1 MQQDLLTIP
10 RSERPARNIPPS
22 WEPSSFWKAPAE
34 LPKLSGEI
42 AVDLETYDP
51 YLKQTG
57 PSYKRN
63 EGFVV
68 GIAIADKD
76 HTLYLPFAHQGG
88 DNLPK
93 NLVLSYVSDQIK
105 NADCIL
111 FANALY
117 DMGWLHTLGISIDCT
132 VRDIQVAEA
141 LIDEEQFSYSLNS
154 LSLKYL
160 DRPKDEEHL
169 KKAAEAYG
177 VDPKGGLWKLAAR
190 HVGTYAEIDARNTW
204 DVYQEQ
210 KPILVKENLTQIW
223 ELECRV
229 TKVLLSMTLRGV
241 PVDVLAAEEYN
252 DELKKREYQLGKQFG
267 DLDIWSPQQLGHYCE
282 NTLKIKVPR
291 TEKGNYSVDKF
302 FLQGTNNPT
311 LANIH
316 ELRSINRLRKVF
328 IEDIILGQNYKGRI
342 HADFKQTA
350 SERGGTRSGRLSSSN
365 PNMQQVPKRSEIG
378 KRIRSLYIAEPDM
391 LWCKADYSSQEP
403 RLQVHYALLG
413 DIHTGKPLPK
423 AEDALASFKAG
434 EKLYTFFEKETG
446 LPYDTCKMLCLGI
459 SYGMGN
465 KKMATQLDIGEEE
478 CKLVTEKFNAKAP
491 FLRILFDNVMLRAKQ
506 KGEIK
511 TILGRKAHFDFWMP
525 SYDDK
530 PVKGYNNATT
540 KYKDQIKNLQRA
552 FVSKG
557 LNRLI
562 QGSAAD
568 QTKLAMV
575 LAHDAGLDLRLPVHD
590 EINAMVTDEAEAKK
604 LGKIMEEA
612 ISLKVPVVAD
622 IDLGPTWC

>member
-1 MQQDLLTIP
+1 MQQDLLSIP
-10 RSERPARNIPPS
+10 RSEQPAKALPTS
-22 WEPSSFWKAPAE
+22 LEPSSFWRSPTS
-34 LPKLSGEI
+34 LPQLSGEI
-42 AVDLETYDP
+42 AIDLETYDP
-51 YLKQTG
+51 YLRQTG

-68 GIAIADKD
+68 GIAIADANN
-76 HTLYLPFAHQGG
+76 TLYLPFAHEGG

-93 NLVLSYVSDQIK
+93 NLVLKYVSDQIK
-105 NADCIL
+105 NASCIL

-141 LIDEEQFSYSLNS
+141 LIDEEQFSYSLNN
-154 LSLKYL
+154 LSIKYL
-160 DRPKDEEHL
+160 DRPKDEVHL

-177 VDPKGGLWKLAAR
+177 VDPKAGLWKLAAR

-204 DVYQEQ
+204 DIYQHQ
-210 KPILVKENLTQIW
+210 KPILAKANLTKIW
-223 ELECRV
+223 ELECKV
-229 TKVLLSMTLRGV
+229 TKVLLSMTLKGV
-241 PVDVLAAEEYN
+241 PIDLLAAEEYN
-252 DELKKREYQLGKQFG
+252 DILKKEEADLSSQFG
-267 DLDIWSPQQLGHYCE
+267 NLDIWSPQQLGHYCE
-282 NTLKIKVPR
+282 TTLGIKVPR
-291 TEKGNYSVDKF
+291 TDKGNFSVDKF
-302 FLQGTNNPT
+302 FLKGTNNPT
-311 LANIH
+311 LASIYK
-316 ELRSINRLRKVF
+316 LRSINRLRKVF

-365 PNMQQVPKRSEIG
+365 PNMQQVPKRSDIG
-378 KRIRSLYIAEPDM
+378 KKIRSLYIAEPDM

-413 DIHTGKPLPK
+413 DINTGKALPK
-423 AEDALASFKAG
+423 AEEARAAFAAG

-465 KKMATQLDIGEEE
+465 KTMATQLDIGEEE

-530 PVKGYNNATT
+530 PVKGYDNATK

-575 LAHDAGLDLRLPVHD
+575 LAHDAGFDLRLPVHD
-590 EINAMVTDEAEAKK
+590 EINAMVSTEAEAKE

-612 ISLKVPVVAD
+612 ITLKVPVVVD
-622 IDLGPTWC
+622 IDLGRTWC

>member
-1 MQQDLLTIP
+1 MQQDLLSIP
-10 RSERPARNIPPS
+10 RSEQPAKALPTS
-22 WEPSSFWKAPAE
+22 LEPSSFWRSPTS
-34 LPKLSGEI
+34 LPQLSGEI
-42 AVDLETYDP
+42 AIDLETYDP
-51 YLKQTG
+51 YLRQTG

-68 GIAIADKD
+68 GIAIADANN
-76 HTLYLPFAHQGG
+76 TLYLPFAHEGG

-93 NLVLSYVSDQIK
+93 NLVLKYVSDQIK
-105 NADCIL
+105 NASCIL

-141 LIDEEQFSYSLNS
+141 LIDEEQFSYSLNN
-154 LSLKYL
+154 LSIKYL
-160 DRPKDEEHL
+160 DRPKDEVHL

-177 VDPKGGLWKLAAR
+177 VDPKAGLWKLAAR

-204 DVYQEQ
+204 DVYQHQ
-210 KPILVKENLTQIW
+210 KPILTKANLTQIW
-223 ELECRV
+223 ELECKV
-229 TKVLLSMTLRGV
+229 TKVLLSMTLKGV
-241 PVDVLAAEEYN
+241 PIDLLAAEEYN
-252 DELKKREYQLGKQFG
+252 DILKKEEADLSSQFG
-267 DLDIWSPQQLGHYCE
+267 NLDIWSPQQLGHYCE
-282 NTLKIKVPR
+282 TTLGIKVPR
-291 TEKGNYSVDKF
+291 TDKGNFSVDKF
-302 FLQGTNNPT
+302 FLKGTNNPT
-311 LANIH
+311 LASIYK
-316 ELRSINRLRKVF
+316 LRSINRLRKVF

-365 PNMQQVPKRSEIG
+365 PNMQQVPKRSDIG
-378 KRIRSLYIAEPDM
+378 KKIRSLYIAEPDM

-413 DIHTGKPLPK
+413 DINTGKALPK
-423 AEDALASFKAG
+423 AEEARAAFAAG

-465 KKMATQLDIGEEE
+465 KTMATQLDIGEEE

-530 PVKGYNNATT
+530 PVKGYDNATK

-575 LAHDAGLDLRLPVHD
+575 LAHDAGFDLRLPVHD
-590 EINAMVTDEAEAKK
+590 EINAMVSTEAEAKE

-612 ISLKVPVVAD
+612 ITLKVPVVAD

>member
-10 RSERPARNIPPS
+10 RSEKPATTIPVQF
-22 WEPSSFWKAPAE
+22 EPSSYWKAPAE
-34 LPKLSGEI
+34 LPQLSEELAI
-42 AVDLETYDP
+42 DLETYDP

-63 EGFVV
+63 EGYVV

-93 NLVLSYVSDQIK
+93 KLVIQYVKDQIK
-105 NADCIL
+105 KANCVI

-117 DMGWLHTLGISIDCT
+117 DLGWLHTLDIAIDCT
-132 VRDIQVAEA
+132 VRDVQVAEA

-160 DRPKDEEHL
+160 NRPKDEEHL

-210 KPILVKENLTQIW
+210 KPILVKENLTQVW
-223 ELECRV
+223 ELECKV
-229 TKVLLSMTLRGV
+229 TKVLLSMTLKGV
-241 PVDVLAAEEYN
+241 PVDLLAAEEFN
-252 DELKKREYQLGKQFG
+252 NTLKKREAELTDQFSNV
-267 DLDIWSPQQLGHYCE
+267 DIWSPQQLGHYCE
-282 NTLKIKVPR
+282 TTLGIKVPR
-291 TEKGNYSVDKF
+291 TKKGNYSVDKY
-302 FLQGTNNPT
+302 FLQATNNPT
-311 LANIH
+311 LLAIQ

-350 SERGGTRSGRLSSSN
+350 SEQGGTRSGRLSSSN
-365 PNMQQVPKRSEIG
+365 PNMQQVPKRSSIG
-378 KRIRSLYIAEPDM
+378 KKIRSLYVAEPDM

-403 RLQVHYALLG
+403 RLQVHYALIG
-413 DIHTGKPLPK
+413 DNNTGKPLPK
-423 AEDALASFKAG
+423 AEEARDAFIAG

-459 SYGMGN
+459 SYGMGM
-465 KKMATQLDIGEEE
+465 KKMAEQLDIGEEE
-478 CKLVTEKFNAKAP
+478 CRLVTEKFNSKAP

-506 KGEIK
+506 KGEIR

-590 EINAMVTDEAEAKK
+590 EINAMVSSEAEAKK
-604 LGKIMEEA
+604 LGEIMENA
-612 ISLKVPVVAD
+612 IQLKVPVVAD

>member
-10 RSERPARNIPPS
+10 RSEKPAQTLPS
-22 WEPSSFWKAPAE
+22 SLEPSSFWRSPTS
-34 LPKLSGEI
+34 LPQLSGEI
-42 AVDLETYDP
+42 AIDLETYDP
-51 YLKQTG
+51 FLRQTG

-68 GIAIADKD
+68 GIAIADANN
-76 HTLYLPFAHQGG
+76 TLYLPFAHQGG

-93 NLVLSYVSDQIK
+93 NLVLKYVSDQIK
-105 NADCIL
+105 NADCVL

-117 DMGWLHTLGISIDCT
+117 DMGWLSTLGLSIDCT

-141 LIDEEQFSYSLNS
+141 LIDEEQYSYSLNS

-160 DRPKDEEHL
+160 DRPKDESHL

-177 VDPKGGLWKLAAR
+177 VDPKAGLWKLAAR
-190 HVGTYAEIDARNTW
+190 HVGTYAEIDSRNTW
-204 DVYQEQ
+204 DVYQHQ
-210 KPILVKENLTQIW
+210 KPILEKANLTQIW
-223 ELECRV
+223 ELECKV
-229 TKVLLSMTLRGV
+229 TKVLLSMTLKGV
-241 PVDVLAAEEYN
+241 PINLPEAEEYN
-252 DELKKREYQLGKQFG
+252 DTLKKKEKELSSQFG
-267 DLDIWSPQQLGHYCE
+267 SLDIWSPQQLGHYCE
-282 NTLKIKVPR
+282 TTLKIKVPR

-302 FLQGTNNPT
+302 FLQSTNNPT
-311 LANIH
+311 LKSIH

-328 IEDIILGQNYKGRI
+328 IEDIIIGQNYKGRI

-365 PNMQQVPKRSEIG
+365 PNMQQVPKRSAIG
-378 KRIRSLYIAEPDM
+378 KKIRSLYIAEPDM

-413 DIHTGKPLPK
+413 DITNQHPLPK
-423 AEDALASFKAG
+423 AEEARAAFAAG

-459 SYGMGN
+459 AYGMGN
-465 KKMATQLDIGEEE
+465 KTMATQLDIGEEE
-478 CKLVTEKFNAKAP
+478 CKLVAQKFNAKAP
-491 FLRILFDNVMLRAKQ
+491 FLQILFDNVMLRAKQ

-530 PVKGYNNATT
+530 PVKGYDNATK
-540 KYKDQIKNLQRA
+540 KYKDQVKNLQRA

-590 EINAMVTDEAEAKK
+590 EINAMVSSEDEANK

-612 ISLKVPVVAD
+612 ITLKVPVVAD

>member
-1 MQQDLLTIP
+1 MQQDLLSIP
-10 RSERPARNIPPS
+10 RSEQPAKTLPS
-22 WEPSSFWKAPAE
+22 SLEPSSFWRSPTS
-34 LPKLSGEI
+34 LPQLSGEI
-42 AVDLETYDP
+42 AIDLETYDP
-51 YLKQTG
+51 YLRQTG

-68 GIAIADKD
+68 GIAIADANN
-76 HTLYLPFAHQGG
+76 TLYLPFAHEGG

-93 NLVLSYVSDQIK
+93 NLVLKYVSDQIK

-117 DMGWLHTLGISIDCT
+117 DLGWLHTLGIDVSCT

-141 LIDEEQFSYSLNS
+141 LIDEEQFSYSLNN
-154 LSLKYL
+154 LSIKYL
-160 DRPKDEEHL
+160 DRPKDEVHL

-177 VDPKGGLWKLAAR
+177 VDPKAGLWKLAAR

-204 DVYQEQ
+204 DVYQHQ
-210 KPILVKENLTQIW
+210 KPILTKANLTQIW
-223 ELECRV
+223 ELECKV
-229 TKVLLSMTLRGV
+229 TKVLLSMTLKGV
-241 PVDVLAAEEYN
+241 PVDLPAAEEYN
-252 DELKKREYQLGKQFG
+252 NTLKKEEAVLSSQFG
-267 DLDIWSPQQLGHYCE
+267 NLDIWSPQQLGHYCE
-282 NTLKIKVPR
+282 TTLGIKVPR
-291 TEKGNYSVDKF
+291 TDKGNFSVDKF
-302 FLQGTNNPT
+302 FLKGTNNPT
-311 LANIH
+311 LASIYK
-316 ELRSINRLRKVF
+316 LRSINRLRKVF
-328 IEDIILGQNYKGRI
+328 IEDIILGQNYNGRI

-365 PNMQQVPKRSEIG
+365 PNMQQVPKRSDIG
-378 KRIRSLYIAEPDM
+378 KKIRSLYIAEPDM

-403 RLQVHYALLG
+403 RLQVPYALLG
-413 DIHTGKPLPK
+413 DINTGKALPK
-423 AEDALASFKAG
+423 AEEAREAFAAG

-465 KKMATQLDIGEEE
+465 KTMANQLDIGEEE

-530 PVKGYNNATT
+530 PVKGYDNATK

-575 LAHDAGLDLRLPVHD
+575 LAHDAGFDLRLPVHD
-590 EINAMVTDEAEAKK
+590 EINAMVSTEAEAKA

-612 ISLKVPVVAD
+612 ITLKVPVVAD

>member
-1 MQQDLLTIP
+1 MQQDLLSIP
-10 RSERPARNIPPS
+10 RSEQPAKTLPAS
-22 WEPSSFWKAPAE
+22 LEPSSFWRSPTS
-34 LPKLSGEI
+34 LPSLSGEI
-42 AVDLETYDP
+42 AIDLETYDP
-51 YLKQTG
+51 YLRQTG

-68 GIAIADKD
+68 GIAIADANN
-76 HTLYLPFAHQGG
+76 TLYLPFAHEGG

-93 NLVLSYVSDQIK
+93 NLILKYVSDQIK

-141 LIDEEQFSYSLNS
+141 LIDEEQFSYSLNN
-154 LSLKYL
+154 LSIKYL
-160 DRPKDEEHL
+160 DRPKDEVHL

-177 VDPKGGLWKLAAR
+177 VDPKAGLWKLAAR

-204 DVYQEQ
+204 DVYQHQ
-210 KPILVKENLTQIW
+210 KPILAKANLTQIW
-223 ELECRV
+223 ELECKV
-229 TKVLLSMTLRGV
+229 TKVLLSMTLKGV
-241 PVDVLAAEEYN
+241 PVDILAAEEYN
-252 DELKKREYQLGKQFG
+252 DTLKKEEAVLSSQFG
-267 DLDIWSPQQLGHYCE
+267 NLDIWSPQQLGHYCE
-282 NTLKIKVPR
+282 TTLGVKVPR
-291 TEKGNYSVDKF
+291 TDKGNYSVDKF
-302 FLQGTNNPT
+302 FLKGTNNPT
-311 LANIH
+311 LASIYK
-316 ELRSINRLRKVF
+316 LRSINRLRKVF

-365 PNMQQVPKRSEIG
+365 PNMQQVPKRSDIG
-378 KRIRSLYIAEPDM
+378 KKIRSLYIAEPNM

-413 DIHTGKPLPK
+413 DINTGKALPK
-423 AEDALASFKAG
+423 AEEARAAFAAG

-465 KKMATQLDIGEEE
+465 KTMATQLDIGEEE

-530 PVKGYNNATT
+530 PVKGYDNATK

-575 LAHDAGLDLRLPVHD
+575 LAHDAGFDLRLPVHD
-590 EINAMVTDEAEAKK
+590 EINAMVSTEAEAKA

-612 ISLKVPVVAD
+612 ITLKVPVVAD

>member
-10 RSERPARNIPPS
+10 RSEKPATRLPVIL
-22 WEPSSFWKAPAE
+22 EPSSLWRAPVE
-34 LPKLSGEI
+34 LPALSGEI
-42 AVDLETYDP
+42 AIDLETYDP
-51 YLKQTG
+51 YLRQTG

-93 NLVLSYVSDQIK
+93 NLVLQYVSNQIK
-105 NADCIL
+105 NADCVL

-117 DMGWLHTLGISIDCT
+117 DMGWLSTLGISIDCT

-141 LIDEEQFSYSLNS
+141 LIDEEQFSYSLNT

-160 DRPKDEEHL
+160 NRPKDETHL
-169 KKAAEAYG
+169 KNAAEVFG
-177 VDPKGGLWKLAAR
+177 VDPKAGLWKLAAR
-190 HVGTYAEIDARNTW
+190 HVGIYAEIDARNTW
-204 DVYQEQ
+204 DIYQHQ
-210 KPILVKENLTQIW
+210 KPILIKESLTNIW
-223 ELECRV
+223 ELECKV
-229 TKVLLSMTLRGV
+229 TKVLLSMTLKGV
-241 PVDVLAAEEYN
+241 PVDLIAAEIYN
-252 DELKKREYQLGKQFG
+252 DELKLRENKLSTQFG
-267 DLDIWSPQQLGHYCE
+267 NLDIWSPQQLGDYCE

-302 FLQGTNNPT
+302 FLQATNNTT
-311 LANIH
+311 LLSIL

-328 IEDIILGQNYKGRI
+328 IEDIILKQNYKGKI

-365 PNMQQVPKRSEIG
+365 PNMQQVPKRSDIG
-378 KRIRSLYIAEPDM
+378 KKIRSLYIAEPDM

-413 DIHTGKPLPK
+413 DINTGKPLPK
-423 AEDALASFKAG
+423 AEDARAAFAAG

-446 LPYDTCKMLCLGI
+446 LPYDTCKMICLGI

-465 KKMATQLDIGEEE
+465 KKMAAQLDISEDE
-478 CKLVTEKFNAKAP
+478 CKVVIEKFNAKAP
-491 FLRILFDNVMLRAKQ
+491 FLRILFDSVMLRAKQ

-530 PVKGYNNATT
+530 PVKGYDNATK

-552 FVSKG
+552 FISKG

-575 LAHDAGLDLRLPVHD
+575 LAHDAGFDLRLPVHD
-590 EINAMVTDEAEAKK
+590 EINAMVSTEAEAKA

-612 ISLKVPVVAD
+612 IKLKVPVVAD

>member
-1 MQQDLLTIP
+1 MQQDLLSIP
-10 RSERPARNIPPS
+10 RSEQPAKALPTS
-22 WEPSSFWKAPAE
+22 LEPSSFWRSPTS
-34 LPKLSGEI
+34 LPQLSGEI
-42 AVDLETYDP
+42 AIDLETYDP
-51 YLKQTG
+51 YLRQTG

-68 GIAIADKD
+68 GIAIADANN
-76 HTLYLPFAHQGG
+76 TLYLPFAHEGG

-93 NLVLSYVSDQIK
+93 NLVLKYVSDQIK
-105 NADCIL
+105 NASCIL

-141 LIDEEQFSYSLNS
+141 LIDEEQFSYSLNN
-154 LSLKYL
+154 LSIKYL
-160 DRPKDEEHL
+160 DRPKDEVHL

-177 VDPKGGLWKLAAR
+177 VDPKAGLWKLAAR

-204 DVYQEQ
+204 DIYQHQ
-210 KPILVKENLTQIW
+210 KPILDKANLTKIW
-223 ELECRV
+223 ELECKV
-229 TKVLLSMTLRGV
+229 TKVLLNMTLKGV
-241 PVDVLAAEEYN
+241 PVDLLAAEEYN
-252 DELKKREYQLGKQFG
+252 DILKKEEADLSSQFG
-267 DLDIWSPQQLGHYCE
+267 NLDIWSPQQLGHYCE
-282 NTLKIKVPR
+282 TTLGIKVPR
-291 TEKGNYSVDKF
+291 TDKGNFSVDKF
-302 FLQGTNNPT
+302 FLKGTNNPT
-311 LANIH
+311 LASICK
-316 ELRSINRLRKVF
+316 LRSINRLRKVF

-365 PNMQQVPKRSEIG
+365 PNMQQVPKRSDIG
-378 KRIRSLYIAEPDM
+378 KKIRSLYIAEPDM

-413 DIHTGKPLPK
+413 DINTGKALPK
-423 AEDALASFKAG
+423 AEEARAAFAAG

-465 KKMATQLDIGEEE
+465 KTMATQLDIGEEE

-530 PVKGYNNATT
+530 PVKGYDNATK

-575 LAHDAGLDLRLPVHD
+575 LAHDAGFDLRLPVHD
-590 EINAMVTDEAEAKK
+590 EINAMVSTEAEAKE

-612 ISLKVPVVAD
+612 ITLKVPVVAD